1 MHFCYVDEAGSCG
14 VLPSA
19 DSPIQPVFVL
29 VGVVLDEARI
39 HGLTRRFMELKERF
53 YPGRMATVRHK
64 MDRILLEV
72 KGAQVRKAMRS
83 GRRRLRRHALGF
95 MDKLLRLMEDNSARL
110 LGRAWVKGVN
120 HRMDSRSIYT
130 SGMQAICEHFQM
142 WLAVRRS
149 AGLVIADGRRQCQN
163 IQVSYS
169 VFTGK
174 FRRDGDRYARLPEVP
189 LFGNSRNHAGLQMAD
204 LVCSGLVF
212 PITCHRYC
220 SGLIESVHVSDHC
233 AQLHEAF
240 ADRLRH
246 LQYRYKDGAGRWSG
260 GLTVSD
266 RLGGRKSSHFF

>member
-14 VLPSA
+14 VLPSTT
-19 DSPIQPVFVL
+19 SPIQPVFAL
-29 VGVVLDEARI
+29 VGLVLDEARI
-39 HGLTRRFMELKERF
+39 PGLTRRLIALKERF
-53 YPGRMATVRHK
+53 YPGRMETVRHR
-64 MDRILLEV
+64 MDRILVEV
-72 KGAQVRKAMRS
+72 KGSQVRRAMRS
-83 GRRRLRRHALGF
+83 GRRRLQRHAMRFIDNLLG
-95 MDKLLRLMEDNSARL
+95 LLEDNSARL

-120 HRMDSRSIYT
+120 RRMDSRSIYT
-130 SGMQAICEHFQM
+130 SGMQAICAHFQT
-142 WLAVRRS
+142 WLAVKQTT
-149 AGLVIADGRRQCQN
+149 GLVVADGRRQCQN

-174 FRRDGDRYARLPEVP
+174 FRSDGDRYGRLPEVP

-212 PITCHRYC
+212 PIACHRYC
-220 SGLIESVHVSDHC
+220 SGIITSVHVSDHYG
-233 AQLHEAF
+233 QLHEAF

-246 LQYRYKDGAGRWSG
+246 LQYRYKDAAGRWSG